1 MLSDEELLRY
11 SRQILMP
18 EFDIAGQEKLKTARV
33 LVVGAGGLGCP
44 VALYL
49 GAAGVGHLTLVDDDT
64 IELANLQRQIAF
76 EQQWL
81 GESKAERLAGRVREL
96 NPEVSVTPVNQRVAG
111 EDLQRLVQD
120 ASLVLDCTDNF
131 ATRFALNRACVAARV
146 PLVSGA
152 AIRGEGQ
159 LSVYDAR
166 QPESPCYH
174 CLYEEEG
181 SEDLTCSEAGVIA
194 PLVGMIGSAQAM
206 EAIKVISGVG
216 EPLVG
221 RLLILDAW
229 QMRWREM
236 KLAKDPGCPVCS
248 SSPSKPE
255 SAQWPPS
262 GSPSGPQ

>member
-18 EFDIAGQEKLKTARV
+18 RFDVAGQQALKSARV

-49 GAAGVGHLTLVDDDT
+49 GAAGVGELTLVDDDNV
-64 IELANLQRQIAF
+64 ELANLQRQIGF
-76 EQQWL
+76 QQDWL
-81 GESKAERLAGRVREL
+81 GDPKAERLADRVKAL
-96 NPEVSVTPVNQRVAG
+96 NPEVSVTSIC
-111 EDLQRLVQD
+111 QRLENADLGRQVAQ
-120 ASLVLDCTDNF
+120 ASLVVDCTDNF
-131 ATRFALNRACVAARV
+131 STRFALNRACQSAGV

-159 LSVYDAR
+159 LSVFDAR
-166 QPESPCYH
+166 REDSPCYH
-174 CLYEEEG
+174 CLYPEDGNEE
-181 SEDLTCSEAGVIA
+181 LTCSEAGVIA

-248 SSPSKPE
+248 R
-255 SAQWPPS
+255 
-262 GSPSGPQ
+262 

>member
-11 SRQILMP
+11 SRQILIP
-18 EFDIAGQEKLKTARV
+18 SFDIAGQEALKSARV

-49 GAAGVGHLTLVDDDT
+49 GAAGVGQLTLVDDDV
-64 IELANLQRQIAF
+64 IELANLQRQIGF
-76 EQQWL
+76 EQRWL
-81 GESKAERLAGRVREL
+81 GDSKAERLADRVRGL
-96 NPEVSVTPVNQRVAG
+96 NPEVAVAAVNQRVEA
-111 EDLQRLVQD
+111 EHLQNLVQE

-131 ATRFALNRACVAARV
+131 PTRFALNRACVTAKV

-159 LSVYDAR
+159 LSVYDTR
-166 QPESPCYH
+166 QSGSPCYH
-174 CLYEEEG
+174 CLYPEGGNEE
-181 SEDLTCSEAGVIA
+181 LTCSEAGVIA

-216 EPLVG
+216 KPLVG

-229 QMRWREM
+229 QMQWREM
-236 KLAKDPGCPVCS
+236 KLAKDPACPVCS
-248 SSPSKPE
+248 I
-255 SAQWPPS
+255 
-262 GSPSGPQ
+262 